1 MSARKPKEPD
11 LNRASLLAAA
21 SREFAER
28 GFQGARLEVIAS
40 EAGITRAMVYYYF
53 GGREGLY
60 LAALEEVYRHIRT
73 SESALDLEG
82 LTPVDAMR
90 KLACFRIDYYVE
102 NPLIVALLA
111 IENQHKAE
119 YLKNSQEISARAGIS
134 LEPLG
139 AILQQGQAEG
149 VFRPGIDVV
158 ELHQIMVSLGMF
170 NVSNQYTFGAIF
182 ARELC
187 SPERLARTRELAC
200 EVVLGFLSTAN
211 HPRQE
216 ALHSA

>member
-1 MSARKPKEPD
+1 MSARKPKEPE

-40 EAGITRAMVYYYF
+40 EANITRAMVYYYF

-119 YLKNSQEISARAGIS
+119 YLKNSKEISARAGIS

-139 AILQQGQAEG
+139 AILQQGQAQG
-149 VFRPGIDVV
+149 IFRPGIDVV
-158 ELHQIMVSLGMF
+158 ELHQIMVSMGMF
-170 NVSNQYTFGAIF
+170 NVSNQHTFGLIF
-182 ARELC
+182 KDNTGAQQAMAARRNNITEMVV
-187 SPERLARTRELAC
+187 RFVLA
-200 EVVLGFLSTAN
+200 
-211 HPRQE
+211 
-216 ALHSA
+216 

>member
-1 MSARKPKEPD
+1 MSARKPKEPE

-40 EAGITRAMVYYYF
+40 EANITRAMVYYYF

-60 LAALEEVYRHIRT
+60 MAALEEVYRQIRT
-73 SESALDLEG
+73 SERAVALEG
-82 LTPVDAMR
+82 LGPRDAMC
-90 KLACFRIDYYVE
+90 KLARFRIDYYVQ

-119 YLKNSQEISARAGIS
+119 YLKNSKEISAQADIS

-139 AILQQGQAEG
+139 AILRQGQAEG
-149 VFRPGIDVV
+149 LFRAGVDVI

-170 NVSNQYTFGAIF
+170 NVSNQHTFGAIF

-187 SPERLARTRELAC
+187 SPEQLVKTRELAC
-200 EVVLGFLSTAN
+200 QVVLRFLYAAN
-211 HPRQE
+211 TP
-216 ALHSA
+216 A

>member
-1 MSARKPKEPD
+1 MSARKPKEPE

-40 EAGITRAMVYYYF
+40 EANITRAMVYYYF

-119 YLKNSQEISARAGIS
+119 YLKNSKEISARAGIS

-139 AILQQGQAEG
+139 AILQQGQAQG
-149 VFRPGIDVV
+149 IFRPGIDVV
-158 ELHQIMVSLGMF
+158 ELHQIMVSM
-170 NVSNQYTFGAIF
+170 VRAVEIKKERT
-182 ARELC
+182 AR
-187 SPERLARTRELAC
+187 
-200 EVVLGFLSTAN
+200 
-211 HPRQE
+211 
-216 ALHSA
+216 

>member
-1 MSARKPKEPD
+1 MSARKPKEPE

-40 EAGITRAMVYYYF
+40 EANITRAMVYYYF

-119 YLKNSQEISARAGIS
+119 YLKNSKEISARAGIS

-139 AILQQGQAEG
+139 AILQQGQAQG
-149 VFRPGIDVV
+149 IFRPGIDVV

-182 ARELC
+182 ERDPS
-187 SPERLARTRELAC
+187 SPAQLARTRELAC
-200 EVVLGFLSTAN
+200 EVVLRFLA
-211 HPRQE
+211 
-216 ALHSA
+216 A